1 MSNDELSPELQKY
14 IGRVSS
20 LVEGP
25 DEVNEA
31 MIRHWCEMV
40 EDANPLYTD
49 QEYAGNSEYGSVI
62 SPPSMLT
69 AWGYPRW
76 WPPAEMPPDIGPAQ
90 LDLPLGDVSLPAVIS
105 VTEEYLLPV
114 RPGDR
119 IKYNTTLDDISPLK
133 RTRLGVGHF
142 ITTTN
147 HYYNQRDELVGTT
160 QYVLLM
166 YRLEDQLSL
175 G

>member
-1 MSNDELSPELQKY
+1 MGGTFEELEAMVGQESDPQICK
-14 IGRVSS
+14 
-20 LVEGP
+20 
-25 DEVNEA
+25 DDVNKA

-49 QEYAGNSEYGSVI
+49 EAHAAAGEYGRVT
-62 SPPSMLT
+62 SPPTMLST
-69 AWGYPRW
+69 WVYPQW
-76 WPPAEMPPDIGPAQ
+76 WPPVAMPSDVGPAQ
-90 LDLPLGDVSLPAVIS
+90 LDLPLGDVPIPGLIS
-105 VTEEYLLPV
+105 WTDEYLQPV

-119 IKYNTTLDDISPLK
+119 IRYNTRLDDVSPIK
-133 RTRLGVGHF
+133 KTRLGFGHF

-160 QYVLLM
+160 RYVLFR
-166 YRLEDQLSL
+166 YRLA